1 MMKTILPEN
10 KELYY
15 VKDKKKENRTRR
27 RAGRVL
33 GWILLAAA
41 VLFIVPVGC
50 IMFMISGVWSAAD
63 RVLGRIGK

>member
-27 RAGRVL
+27 RAGRGL

>member
-33 GWILLAAA
+33 GLSLIH
-41 VLFIVPVGC
+41 I
-50 IMFMISGVWSAAD
+50 
-63 RVLGRIGK
+63 

>member
-10 KELYY
+10 KELSY
-15 VKDKKKENRTRR
+15 VKDKKKENQAKR
-27 RAGRVL
+27 RAGKAL

-41 VLFIVPVGC
+41 VLVIVPVGC

-63 RVLGRIGK
+63 RVLSRIGK

>member
-10 KELYY
+10 KELSY
-15 VKDKKKENRTRR
+15 VKDKKKENQTKRR
-27 RAGRVL
+27 VGKAL

-41 VLFIVPVGC
+41 VLVIVPVGC

-63 RVLGRIGK
+63 RVLSRIGK